1 VLATPQIF
9 SAKRFWNGFAS
20 LSLVATSQYDAA
32 ETLGIHIR
40 TFGFWLKRG
49 CPGSP
54 RNYVIRDCIA
64 WARENAWSEE
74 AVLIDR
80 ATGEDDDINTQYLRK
95 RIEKID
101 RENQLADFKIGE
113 RSENLVDVDEV
124 RSLLTEQ
131 ASVFRTGLEKLE
143 RKHGRDA
150 LDLVLELLDELE
162 AIDFDRTK

>member
-1 VLATPQIF
+1 
-9 SAKRFWNGFAS
+9 
-20 LSLVATSQYDAA
+20 
-32 ETLGIHIR
+32 
-40 TFGFWLKRG
+40 
-49 CPGSP
+49 
-54 RNYVIRDCIA
+54 VIRECIA